1 MTEDS
6 KNDFKLMQMIKN
18 FMYDSK
24 FRELGIYSKQ
34 YLSSVLYSM
43 YENNPDSLFSLAFG
57 DFDGLRAVNDKYS
70 IPVGDQAMYD
80 SLALIKE
87 VLPKNTIIARAAGD
101 EFIFLSTTLNKKAWD
116 SHISKV
122 VSTLTDNKENLHG
135 LNITMSAMDSNIYPG
150 FKDLYD
156 LAELDVGRKKH
167 NSQQNDL
174 LPYEEILK
182 DKILN
187 DFRKYFNYYRLN
199 EGTDK
204 SISLPNSYYDIL
216 KSSLIDIVINRFE
229 SADTPLDL
237 YIERL
242 ENTLKSDETFL
253 DYLHISKGTAIAINN
268 ILNNNVNISD
278 YNKLNLQELDN
289 VFKFLV
295 RDPLTGEFS
304 KSYFKNYLSKE
315 ITNEPESP
323 ISVQVFDLVHLKLSN
338 DTITHVRT
346 DQKISELFGHIVYGL
361 RSKVDYSDFE
371 HDSGNYL
378 ISYGGKLISIEKGD
392 FTIPNEEIS
401 VILEKARTNQRILD
415 IVTAKKSGSNFDLDD
430 IISDLSEECIEQK
443 HDLKVNKITSEETI
457 VPLNIALND
466 SISYFIDT
474 HPEPY
479 SLPSKQHLI
488 LSLWK
493 GMCTVIGERYPNLPS
508 SSKRIIKEISREP
521 YISDDSENTEKSN
534 NIEER

>member
-1 MTEDS
+1 M
-6 KNDFKLMQMIKN
+6 
-18 FMYDSK
+18 
-24 FRELGIYSKQ
+24 
-34 YLSSVLYSM
+34 
-43 YENNPDSLFSLAFG
+43 A
-57 DFDGLRAVNDKYS
+57 
-70 IPVGDQAMYD
+70 IP
-80 SLALIKE
+80 S
-87 VLPKNTIIARAAGD
+87 
-101 EFIFLSTTLNKKAWD
+101 
-116 SHISKV
+116 
-122 VSTLTDNKENLHG
+122 
-135 LNITMSAMDSNIYPG
+135 

-295 RDPLTGEFS
+295 RD
-304 KSYFKNYLSKE
+304 N
-315 ITNEPESP
+315 
-323 ISVQVFDLVHLKLSN
+323 
-338 DTITHVRT
+338 
-346 DQKISELFGHIVYGL
+346 
-361 RSKVDYSDFE
+361 
-371 HDSGNYL
+371 
-378 ISYGGKLISIEKGD
+378 
-392 FTIPNEEIS
+392 
-401 VILEKARTNQRILD
+401 
-415 IVTAKKSGSNFDLDD
+415 
-430 IISDLSEECIEQK
+430 
-443 HDLKVNKITSEETI
+443 
-457 VPLNIALND
+457 
-466 SISYFIDT
+466 
-474 HPEPY
+474 
-479 SLPSKQHLI
+479 
-488 LSLWK
+488 
-493 GMCTVIGERYPNLPS
+493 
-508 SSKRIIKEISREP
+508 
-521 YISDDSENTEKSN
+521 
-534 NIEER
+534 